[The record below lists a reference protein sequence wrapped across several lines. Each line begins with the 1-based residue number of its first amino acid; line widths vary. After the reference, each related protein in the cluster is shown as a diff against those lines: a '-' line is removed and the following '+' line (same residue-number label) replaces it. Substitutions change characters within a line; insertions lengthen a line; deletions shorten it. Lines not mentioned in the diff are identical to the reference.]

1 MSRHWIGVASREHVK
16 IGEAG
21 GFCQLGHGK
30 EAPVRRLSPGDGLV
44 YYSPREGMKT
54 GAIVKG
60 FTAIG
65 RVRPGE
71 VYHARQTE
79 SFCPFRRDVDYFRA
93 HDAPIAPLLDH
104 LSFTAGGA
112 NWGWLMRRGM
122 FEISKGDFYIIAN
135 AMGVDPKVSKE
146 PVR

>member
-1 MSRHWIGVASREHVK
+1 MSRYWIGVASRNHVK

-44 YYSPREGMKT
+44 YYSPREEMRS

-65 RVRPGE
+65 RVRPGD
-71 VYHARQTE
+71 VYQAQQTE
-79 SFCPFRRDVDYFRA
+79 SFCPFRHDVDYFTA
-93 HDAPIAPLLDH
+93 HDAPITPMLEH
-104 LSFTAGGA
+104 LTFTAGGA

-122 FEISKGDFYIIAN
+122 FEISEGDFSIIAN
-135 AMGVDPKVSKE
+135 AMSVTIKRADSS
-146 PVR
+146 VR